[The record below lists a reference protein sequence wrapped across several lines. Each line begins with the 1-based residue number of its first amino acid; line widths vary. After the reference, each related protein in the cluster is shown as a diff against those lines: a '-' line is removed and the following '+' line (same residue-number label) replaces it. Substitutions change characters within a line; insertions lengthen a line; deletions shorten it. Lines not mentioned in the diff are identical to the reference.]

1 MRRFEFIEPRSLA
14 EACAILANIGDDTKV
29 AAGGTAL
36 LTIIKQGLLLP
47 KILVNLKKIRDA
59 AEISFDPQ
67 TGLRIG
73 ALATINEIE
82 TSLLCWW
89 RLPS

>member
-1 MRRFEFIEPRSLA
+1 MRRFELIEPRSLA

-29 AAGGTAL
+29 VAGGTAL

-59 AEISFDPQ
+59 SEITFDPQ
-67 TGLRIG
+67 HGLRIG
-73 ALATINEIE
+73 APATINEIE
-82 TSLLCWW
+82 TSLLC
-89 RLPS
+89 

>member
-1 MRRFEFIEPRSLA
+1 MRRFELIEPRSLA

-29 AAGGTAL
+29 VAGGTAL

-59 AEISFDPQ
+59 SEISFNPQ
-67 TGLRIG
+67 TGLSIG
-73 ALATINEIE
+73 APATIDEIE
-82 TSLLCWW
+82 TSLLC
-89 RLPS
+89 

>member
-1 MRRFEFIEPRSLA
+1 MRRFELIEPRSLA
-14 EACAILANIGDDTKV
+14 EACTILANIGDDTKV
-29 AAGGTAL
+29 VAGGTAL

-47 KILVNLKKIRDA
+47 KLLVNLKKVRDA
-59 AEISFDPQ
+59 SEINYNPQ

-82 TSLLCWW
+82 TSLLC
-89 RLPS
+89 

>member
-1 MRRFEFIEPRSLA
+1 MRRFELIEPRSLA

-29 AAGGTAL
+29 GAGGTAL

-59 AEISFDPQ
+59 SKITFDPQ
-67 TGLRIG
+67 HGLRIG

-82 TSLLCWW
+82 TSTLC
-89 RLPS
+89 